1 MKKLVLICCLLASVL
16 WADFVPY
23 GEQCTFQNDTFW
35 IKIIEL
41 CGEGDISCD
50 KVAYI
55 GLNKQSG
62 EFITLKGKAIKAFK
76 YAGYEFA
83 NQGYTYHITRDD
95 LLLIYKGNKLMQK
108 MKLQSCK

>member
-1 MKKLVLICCLLASVL
+1 MKKLVLICCLLTSVL

-55 GLNKQSG
+55 WVK
-62 EFITLKGKAIKAFK
+62 
-76 YAGYEFA
+76 
-83 NQGYTYHITRDD
+83 
-95 LLLIYKGNKLMQK
+95 
-108 MKLQSCK
+108 